1 MNKGFTV
8 QVDKNA
14 NYLGEEDKGRTPGRI
29 YGGRSRARA
38 REAREAREVVEER
51 AESGRNGGK
60 LRSNTSYFT
69 FEKGLNIES
78 QEKGWGLGEQGT
90 GGGGL
95 DIPYPPPTIK
105 H

>member
-38 REAREAREVVEER
+38 REAREVVE
-51 AESGRNGGK
+51 
-60 LRSNTSYFT
+60 
-69 FEKGLNIES
+69 
-78 QEKGWGLGEQGT
+78 
-90 GGGGL
+90 
-95 DIPYPPPTIK
+95 
-105 H
+105 